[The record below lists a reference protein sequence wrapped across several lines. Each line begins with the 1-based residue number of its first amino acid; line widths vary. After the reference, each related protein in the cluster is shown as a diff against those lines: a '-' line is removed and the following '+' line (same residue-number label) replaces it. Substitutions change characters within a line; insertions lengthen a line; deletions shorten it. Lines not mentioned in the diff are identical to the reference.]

1 MSKTIVVKVG
11 SSTLTGGTLRLSKP
25 NMLEIVRQVAMLHQD
40 GYRVLLVSS
49 GAMAAGRDHLG
60 QQRFPSSL
68 PTKQMLSAVGQGQ
81 LMRIYSDMF
90 ALYEVKVG
98 QVLVTGDD
106 IRRNRTRYLNTR
118 DTLRALLDHQIV
130 PIINEN
136 DTVAVEEIKVGDN
149 DNLSA
154 LIATVIN
161 ADMLLLLTDRDG
173 LYTKDPRQHEDAQH
187 IPTVKRITAELK
199 ALAGGDSSSGLGIG
213 GMQTKLQAAELA
225 GQSGITTVIARGTEK
240 DVILRIVAGEALG
253 TYFEPTAPRLESRK
267 RWMLSEPAQGR
278 IVIDTGAARALRTGE
293 ASLLPVGIRAVE
305 GEFPRGALV
314 EIVLAEASTE
324 SPCLA
329 RGQANY
335 DSAELRRLCGVKSN
349 DIEAH
354 LGYHYGDAAV
364 HHDYMVL
371 LHDMQE

>member
-25 NMLEIVRQVAMLHQD
+25 NMLEIVRQVALLHQD

-98 QVLVTGDD
+98 QVLV
-106 IRRNRTRYLNTR
+106 
-118 DTLRALLDHQIV
+118 
-130 PIINEN
+130 
-136 DTVAVEEIKVGDN
+136 TVAVEEIKVGDN